1 MKEKL
6 KILEKV
12 YLIYIIY
19 LDNNFGEIEMCLNEK
34 LRFSIKVK
42 SRSCEL
48 FVLKKNDFL
57 RLSVNFKEF
66 IESFLQKSLMIY
78 LKYNE
83 ERKKLIA
90 EEEAMMDKIHK
101 KSKPKAEKNDE
112 KSKLSVENN
121 SEDGKSMMNSHKLLK
136 SKKNLINVMNSSRE
150 PSMKTEAIKS
160 EDDKKIRKIKS
171 NPNNNKKKKNID
183 IHPENTTSEKESIN

>member
-1 MKEKL
+1 
-6 KILEKV
+6 
-12 YLIYIIY
+12 
-19 LDNNFGEIEMCLNEK
+19 MCLNEK

-78 LKYNE
+78 LKYKE

-112 KSKLSVENN
+112 K
-121 SEDGKSMMNSHKLLK
+121 GKVS
-136 SKKNLINVMNSSRE
+136 I
-150 PSMKTEAIKS
+150 
-160 EDDKKIRKIKS
+160 
-171 NPNNNKKKKNID
+171 
-183 IHPENTTSEKESIN
+183 ENT

>member
-1 MKEKL
+1 
-6 KILEKV
+6 
-12 YLIYIIY
+12 
-19 LDNNFGEIEMCLNEK
+19 MCLNEK
-34 LRFSIKVK
+34 LRFSIKVR

-112 KSKLSVENN
+112 KSKVSAENT
-121 SEDGKSMMNSHKLLK
+121 SEDGKSMMNSLRSHKLLK
-136 SKKNLINVMNSSRE
+136 SKKNLISGMNSSRE
-150 PSMKTEAIKS
+150 PNIKNDAIKS

-183 IHPENTTSEKESIN
+183 IHPENNTSEKESINQ

>member
-1 MKEKL
+1 
-6 KILEKV
+6 
-12 YLIYIIY
+12 
-19 LDNNFGEIEMCLNEK
+19 MCLNEK

-112 KSKLSVENN
+112 KSNN
-121 SEDGKSMMNSHKLLK
+121 SPSNKERNTGNRQRNNSVDKGNVNSQHGRWALRF
-136 SKKNLINVMNSSRE
+136 NLGC
-150 PSMKTEAIKS
+150 K
-160 EDDKKIRKIKS
+160 
-171 NPNNNKKKKNID
+171 D
-183 IHPENTTSEKESIN
+183 IGFRTIYGDVSCTNACRSVILSCDSLRFDFCD